1 MMLKLLN
8 KIFHRKPSPC
18 DNCDAPMLT
27 SWISCDTC
35 KNGCNKHVA
44 TEKELQDFMKY
55 RGSLMD
61 NEQQ

>member
-1 MMLKLLN
+1 MFEWLN

-35 KNGCNKHVA
+35 VDGCNNRKA
-44 TEKELQDFMKY
+44 TEKELGDFMKY
-55 RGSLMD
+55 RGSLMGK
-61 NEQQ
+61 E